1 MNSMKNLLLILASIC
16 FVIVLGGA
24 VYEHIAVVPKWSAAP
39 PRSLS
44 MLQGD
49 YGLNAGQFW
58 IVIHPITLLFMIS
71 ALIANWKNSRRKNI
85 LIVLGGYVLI
95 LIITS
100 IYFVPELLDIF
111 GTAYQDTV
119 DEGLVERASLWETL
133 SLIRL
138 AFIVVLAYVILNA
151 LTKPTD
157 VVVIQQPTSVPL
169 SYPNDSMGG

>member
-16 FVIVLGGA
+16 FIIVIGGA

-49 YGLNAGQFW
+49 YGLHAEYFW
-58 IVIHPITLLFMIS
+58 MSIHPITLLFMIS

-85 LIVLGGYVLI
+85 LIVLGSYVLI
-95 LIITS
+95 LVITS
-100 IYFVPELLDIF
+100 IYFVPELMEIF

-119 DEGLVERASLWETL
+119 DEGLVQRASLWETL

-138 AFIVVLAYVILNA
+138 AFLVVLAYILLAA
-151 LTKPTD
+151 LTKPIA
-157 VVVIQQPTSVPL
+157 VVVVPQPTSVPL
-169 SYPNDSMGG
+169 TYPNDSMGG